1 MALDAR
7 IHYRTFARIDRNP
20 AISSRYWS
28 KLFDTYQIG
37 LNFDGELFGLG
48 ERFEALIDAGFE
60 WKNEDCSEICLN
72 TSKGR
77 AGWLRLIRVVPD
89 DLKIEPFEAWTIEGS
104 RCEFVQCQWSSLFFI
119 RDVNSKW
126 EFPDQVVD
134 ADKPAYQK

>member
-28 KLFDTYQIG
+28 KLFDTYKIG

-77 AGWLRLIRVVPD
+77 AGWLQGIRVVPD
-89 DLKIEPFEAWTIEGS
+89 DLTIEPFDAWILENS
-104 RCEFVQCQWSSLFFI
+104 RCNFVQCSFTQQFFV
-119 RDVNSKW
+119 RDVNSHW
-126 EFPDQVVD
+126 E
-134 ADKPAYQK
+134 

>member
-77 AGWLRLIRVVPD
+77 AGWLQGIRVVPD
-89 DLKIEPFEAWTIEGS
+89 DLTIEPFDAWILENS
-104 RCEFVQCQWSSLFFI
+104 RCNFVQCSFTQQFFV
-119 RDVNSKW
+119 RDVNSHW
-126 EFPDQVVD
+126 E
-134 ADKPAYQK
+134 